1 MTEVKFVDRSSVWL
15 HDSMGTDRSPVLAA
29 LASTGMDAS
38 EWPEER
44 VVGLINRLMKD
55 RHGATFEHVIFTFV
69 VQTPLFTAR
78 QMMRHRIASFNEASG
93 RYKVLPATF
102 YVPPPERP
110 LRQEGKAMD
119 YNFVADDRLH
129 PEIARELQRQAR
141 DQYDSYEWML
151 GRGCARE
158 IARVVLGTNIMTEF
172 MVSINLRSLF
182 NVLSLRGKEPGLFPS
197 HPQYEISQVADHME
211 VAVARMTPIC
221 YDAFVSAGR
230 VAP

>member
-1 MTEVKFVDRSSVWL
+1 MVDYVTTSSVDL
-15 HDSMGTDRSPVLAA
+15 VDVLGTDLSIVKAA
-29 LASTGMDAS
+29 VVSTGLDVAD
-38 EWPEER
+38 WQDER
-44 VVGLINRLMKD
+44 VQGLISRLMAD
-55 RHGATFEHVIFTFV
+55 RHGAPFEHVVFTFKV
-69 VQTPLFTAR
+69 TTPLFTAR

>member
-1 MTEVKFVDRSSVWL
+1 MMLDYVTTSSVDL
-15 HDSMGTDRSPVLAA
+15 VDVLGTDLSIVKAA
-29 LASTGMDAS
+29 VVSTGLDVAD
-38 EWPEER
+38 WQDER
-44 VVGLINRLMKD
+44 VQGLISRLMAD
-55 RHGATFEHVIFTFV
+55 RHGAPFEHVVFTFKV
-69 VQTPLFTAR
+69 TTPLFTAR

-129 PEIARELQRQAR
+129 PEIERELKRQAR

-197 HPQYEISQVADHME
+197 HPQYEITQVADHME
-211 VAVARMTPIC
+211 VAVARVTPIC

>member
-1 MTEVKFVDRSSVWL
+1 MLDYVTTSSVDL
-15 HDSMGTDRSPVLAA
+15 VDVLGTDLSIVKAA
-29 LASTGMDAS
+29 VVSTGLDVAD
-38 EWPEER
+38 WQDER
-44 VVGLINRLMKD
+44 VQGLISRLMAD
-55 RHGATFEHVIFTFV
+55 RHGAPFEHVVFTFKV
-69 VQTPLFTAR
+69 TTPLFTAR

-129 PEIARELQRQAR
+129 PEIERELKRQAR

-197 HPQYEISQVADHME
+197 HPQYEITQVADHME
-211 VAVARMTPIC
+211 VAVARVTPIC

>member
-1 MTEVKFVDRSSVWL
+1 MMVDYVTTSSVDL
-15 HDSMGTDRSPVLAA
+15 VDVLGTDLSIVKAA
-29 LASTGMDAS
+29 VVSTGLDVAD
-38 EWPEER
+38 WQDER
-44 VVGLINRLMKD
+44 VQGLISRLMAD
-55 RHGATFEHVIFTFV
+55 RHGAPFEHVVFTFKV
-69 VQTPLFTAR
+69 TTPLFTAR

-129 PEIARELQRQAR
+129 PEIERELKRQAR

>member
-1 MTEVKFVDRSSVWL
+1 MMLDYVTTSSVDL
-15 HDSMGTDRSPVLAA
+15 VDVLGTDLSIVKAA
-29 LASTGMDAS
+29 VVSTGLDVAD
-38 EWPEER
+38 WQDER
-44 VVGLINRLMKD
+44 VQGLISRLMAD
-55 RHGATFEHVIFTFV
+55 RHGAPFEHVVFTFKV
-69 VQTPLFTAR
+69 TTPLFTAR

-129 PEIARELQRQAR
+129 PEIERELKRQAR

-172 MVSINLRSLF
+172 MVSIHLRSLF

-197 HPQYEISQVADHME
+197 HPQYEITQVADHME
-211 VAVARMTPIC
+211 VAVARVTPIC